1 MVEVEVVHCST
12 TNADMNKRSY
22 GITKICSGGVLKAG
36 LGGIRTK
43 VTGGLRCLEF
53 IRAGAMYVICQDLDL
68 VDEATRK
75 WKFNENSIQYKVL
88 ASRITWI
95 EDEDIIME
103 EDEEEDN
110 DDEVV
115 GYITHVSLTDF
126 WTQTL
131 GEE

>member
-1 MVEVEVVHCST
+1 MKIQFNIKYVHV
-12 TNADMNKRSY
+12 A
-22 GITKICSGGVLKAG
+22 
-36 LGGIRTK
+36 
-43 VTGGLRCLEF
+43 
-53 IRAGAMYVICQDLDL
+53 
-68 VDEATRK
+68 
-75 WKFNENSIQYKVL
+75 

>member
-1 MVEVEVVHCST
+1 M
-12 TNADMNKRSY
+12 
-22 GITKICSGGVLKAG
+22 KIQFNIK
-36 LGGIRTK
+36 
-43 VTGGLRCLEF
+43 
-53 IRAGAMYVICQDLDL
+53 YV
-68 VDEATRK
+68 A
-75 WKFNENSIQYKVL
+75 

-110 DDEVV
+110 DLEVV
-115 GYITHVSLTDF
+115 SYITHVSLTDF